1 MSSHFPLR
9 AALAAL
15 CLATSATHA
24 APDGDIDP
32 QQTQT
37 CNEPPALSVE
47 GGGRLDATQVTGDP
61 LKPGET
67 QDSLGTN
74 AALASELDGFFVYS
88 QTRDFSFVTGDGKT
102 VAGKY
107 TEAVMRGKDDKCK
120 CHLQIA
126 VQRGCIDQVVIQH
139 FKYPKTRLVADW
151 RTDFPGNVP
160 SEKVQRS
167 AVVNGESTITFHMA
181 DGQPVC
187 KGQTSRWLLLNT
199 NITQVTEGNHLQF
212 VTPQGHGSGLFP
224 FHVPSPP

>member
-1 MSSHFPLR
+1 MSSRFPLR
-9 AALAAL
+9 AAWVALSAVAPALAA
-15 CLATSATHA
+15 A
-24 APDGDIDP
+24 GDAIDP
-32 QQTQT
+32 QQTQV
-37 CNEPPALSVE
+37 CNEPPPLAPD
-47 GGGRLDATQVTGDP
+47 GRGRVGIAQVNGDP

-74 AALASELDGFFVYS
+74 VTLASELDGYFIYS

-107 TEAVMRGKDDKCK
+107 TEAVMRGQDDKCK
-120 CHLQIA
+120 SHLQVA

-167 AVVNGESTITFHMA
+167 AVVGGESAITFHMA

-224 FHVPSPP
+224 FHVPTPP

>member
-1 MSSHFPLR
+1 MSSRFQLR
-9 AALAAL
+9 PAWAAL
-15 CLATSATHA
+15 CLAVPAVALA
-24 APDGDIDP
+24 ASGDAIDP
-32 QQTQT
+32 QQTQV
-37 CNEPPALSVE
+37 CNEPPPLAPPRDRVE
-47 GGGRLDATQVTGDP
+47 VTQVTGDH
-61 LKPGET
+61 LKPLEV

-74 AALASELDGFFVYS
+74 AVLATELDGFFIYS

-102 VAGKY
+102 IAGKY
-107 TEAVMRGKDDKCK
+107 TEAVMRGRDDKCK
-120 CHLQIA
+120 SHLQVA

-160 SEKVQRS
+160 SEKVERS
-167 AVVNGESTITFHMA
+167 AVVGGESTITFHMA

-224 FHVPSPP
+224 FHVPTP